1 MKKFLKLFAEAMKIM
16 SSAITIVKFILSLSL
31 S

>member
-16 SSAITIVKFILSLSL
+16 SSAITIVKFIMSFS
-31 S
+31 